1 MNHLE
6 AKEDLLGADEN
17 CILQYLRHYPD
28 AFITE
33 MEITSHADG
42 RTRFKEDKHWA
53 HNPLTQLLE
62 LRRVDTDGFGRY
74 QIHVSVPKSN
84 VLVRKHLAPHLR
96 EILEHS
102 DHKFDLSSF
111 A

>member
-1 MNHLE
+1 MSTIE
-6 AKEDLLGADEN
+6 ATENLLGADEN
-17 CILQYLRHYPD
+17 SILQYLRNYPD

-42 RTRFKEDKHWA
+42 RTRFMEDKHWA

-62 LRRVDTDGFGRY
+62 LRLVDTDGSGRY
-74 QIHVSVPKSN
+74 QIHASAPKPTG
-84 VLVRKHLAPHLR
+84 LKIKFLAPQLR
-96 EILEHS
+96 DILEHS
-102 DHKFDLSSF
+102 DHKFDLSNF